1 MKKILLLTLT
11 LAILLVGC
19 GEEDNPYKEFEK
31 ERLGELAAEKFEAIR
46 TLAQAE
52 PCTNS
57 AEWKITEIG
66 SVCGISHLAYHQSTD
81 ERRLRELI
89 QDYNTLMEVYRP
101 LIAPFIDCLP
111 HREPIG
117 IVCEDGG
124 PVVDYPAF
132 QFGMD

>member
-1 MKKILLLTLT
+1 MKKILLLALT

-31 ERLGELAAEKFEAIR
+31 ERLGALAAEKFEDIR

-52 PCTNS
+52 PCTS
-57 AEWKITEIG
+57 PTEWKITEIE

-89 QDYNTLMEVYRP
+89 QDYNKLMEVYRP
-101 LIAPFIDCLP
+101 HIAPFIDCLP

-117 IVCEDGG
+117 IVCEEGI
-124 PVVDYPAF
+124 PVVQYPEF
-132 QFGMD
+132 HFGMD

>member
-19 GEEDNPYKEFEK
+19 GEENNPYQEFEK

-46 TLAQAE
+46 TLAQAA
-52 PCTNS
+52 PCTNP

-81 ERRLRELI
+81 EGRLWDLI
-89 QDYNTLMEVYRP
+89 QDYNSLMEVYRP
-101 LIAPFIDCLP
+101 HIAPFIDCLP

-117 IVCEDGG
+117 IVCEEGR
-124 PVVDYPAF
+124 PVVQYPEF
-132 QFGMD
+132 QFGTD